1 MSMNQTDLD
10 QLSRRFVDLWQ
21 EQWLHL
27 VSSPETAASMGK
39 MMEMMA
45 PAQQMM
51 GKFFAPET
59 ASREPNKAP
68 PHTPAAEA
76 PPAASGAASLA
87 AAFEPVAR
95 QLALLAHRLDALDA
109 RFDALESPAR
119 PARKPR
125 AKPAAAKPRA
135 TRAKPQP
142 SRRKKSRSTR

>member
-27 VSSPETAASMGK
+27 VSSPETAANMGK

-59 ASREPNKAP
+59 VSREPSKAP
-68 PHTPAAEA
+68 PRTPAAESSSA
-76 PPAASGAASLA
+76 SSGAASLA

-95 QLALLAHRLDALDA
+95 QLAILAHRLDAIDA
-109 RFDALESPAR
+109 RLNTLESPAR
-119 PARKPR
+119 APRKPR
-125 AKPAAAKPRA
+125 AKPAPAKPAR

-142 SRRKKSRSTR
+142 RGRRKSR